1 MSDVEQFF
9 KMRDFLLNVKNY
21 EEAVKGFK
29 WPVISKFNWALDYF
43 DKIAEN
49 NENPALIY
57 ASETG
62 EEKIVSFK
70 EMKERS
76 NQVAN
81 FLRDLGLQKGDRVF
95 MIMDASV
102 EIYEILLGVMKA
114 GGAIIPGAAL
124 LSPNDIA
131 DRIERGNVKFFIAHK
146 KYAEKALKNV
156 GEELHHLK
164 GIIYVGDDLK
174 EELVSDNVY
183 NYKEVDKYNKDYK
196 APFITYSNDE
206 LFLFFTSGTTSK
218 PKLVMHNHIYPVGH
232 LTTMYWINLKKGD
245 IHLNIS
251 APGWAKYAWSSFF
264 APWNAEA
271 TILCLYYSQ
280 FDAKFV
286 LKMIEKFKVTTLCAP
301 FSVLKLFTIENLNDY
316 NFSLREIVSAGEPLA
331 PAVVKKIED
340 AVNVEIREGYGQTE
354 TTLLIANFKGEKR
367 VLGSLGK
374 PAPGY
379 EVKLLNETLDE
390 VKQGEDGEICV
401 KTYPYRPLGLLDK
414 YDDEEKN
421 KEMFRG
427 CWYKTSDSAY
437 QDKEGY
443 FYFVGRTDDVFKS
456 LDYRI
461 SPFEVESEI
470 AVHPSVLEVA
480 VTPTVD
486 DRDRIVPKAFIVL
499 KPDYQPTKEMALD
512 LFRFIRNNMAP
523 YKRPRVIEFMEEFP
537 KTVSAKVMRKDLRA
551 YDRDLKEKKQKGKY
565 EFFESDFK
573 DELNLGVRK

>member
-1 MSDVEQFF
+1 MPEVEKFLE
-9 KMRDFLLNVKNY
+9 MRDFLMNVSNY
-21 EEAVKGFK
+21 DEAVKGFK
-29 WPVISKFNWALDYF
+29 WPVISKFNWAIDYF

-49 NENPALIY
+49 NNNTALIF

-62 EEKIVSFK
+62 EERKISFQ
-70 EMKERS
+70 EMKNRS

-81 FLRDLGLQKGDRVF
+81 FLRDLGMQKGDRVF

-102 EIYEILLGVMKA
+102 EIYEVMLGVMKA

-124 LSPNDIA
+124 LSPTDIA
-131 DRIERGNVKFFIAHK
+131 DRIERGNVKFFIAHS
-146 KYAEKALKNV
+146 KYTEKALKNV
-156 GEELHHLK
+156 GDKLK
-164 GIIYVGDDLK
+164 ALKALIYVG
-174 EELVSDNVY
+174 EEIKDELLNDNVY
-183 NYKEVDKYNKDYK
+183 NYKQTDKYNIEYK
-196 APFITYSNDE
+196 PPFITYSNDE

-280 FDAKFV
+280 FDSKFV
-286 LKMIEKFKVTTLCAP
+286 LKAVEKYGVTTLCAP
-301 FSVLKLFTIENLNDY
+301 FSVLKLFTLENLNDY
-316 NFSLREIVSAGEPLA
+316 NFKLREIVSAGEPLA

-379 EVKLLNETLDE
+379 EVKLLDETLDE
-390 VKQGEDGEICV
+390 VKEGQDGEICV
-401 KTYPYRPLGLLDK
+401 KTYPYRPLGLLAK

-421 KEMFRG
+421 KEVFKG

-437 QDKEGY
+437 KDKEGY
-443 FYFVGRTDDVFKS
+443 YYFVGRTDDVFKS

-499 KPDYQPTKEMALD
+499 KPEYQPTKEMALD
-512 LFRFIRNNMAP
+512 IFRFIRNNMAP
-523 YKRPRVIEFMEEFP
+523 YKRPRTIEFMEEFP
-537 KTVSAKVMRKDLRA
+537 NTVSAKVKRRDLRA
-551 YDRDLKEKKQKGKY
+551 YDRGLKEKKERGKY
-565 EFFESDFK
+565 EFYEKDFK

>member
-1 MSDVEQFF
+1 MSEVEQFL
-9 KMRDFLLNVKNY
+9 KMRDFLMNVKNY
-21 EEAVKGFK
+21 DEARNGFK
-29 WPVISKFNWALDYF
+29 WPTISKFNWALDYF

-49 NENPALIY
+49 NDNLALIY
-57 ASETG
+57 ADENG
-62 EEKIVSFK
+62 NEKKVTFQ

-81 FLRDLGLQKGDRVF
+81 FLRDLGFQKGDRVF
-95 MIMDASV
+95 MVMDASV
-102 EIYEILLGVMKA
+102 EIYEIILGVMKA

-131 DRIERGNVKFFIAHK
+131 DRIERGNVKFFIAHS

-156 GEELHHLK
+156 GEDLK
-164 GIIYVGDDLK
+164 KLTALIYVGDEINSEFLN
-174 EELVSDNVY
+174 DNVY
-183 NYKEVDKYNKDYK
+183 NYKEADKYNKDYK

-286 LKMIEKFKVTTLCAP
+286 LKMIEKYKVTTLCAP

-316 NFSLREIVSAGEPLA
+316 NFNLREIVSAGEPLA

-379 EVKLLNETLDE
+379 EVKLMNDTLDE

-414 YDDEEKN
+414 YDDEGKT
-421 KEMFRG
+421 KEVFRG

-523 YKRPRVIEFMEEFP
+523 YKRPRTIEFMEEFP

-551 YDRDLKEKKQKGKY
+551 YDRELKEKKQRGKY
-565 EFFESDFK
+565 EFFEKDFK

>member
-1 MSDVEQFF
+1 MTDVVHFF

-21 EEAVKGFK
+21 DEAVKGFK
-29 WPVISKFNWALDYF
+29 WPTISKFNWALDYF
-43 DKIAEN
+43 DKIAEG
-49 NENPALIY
+49 NENPALIF

-62 EEKIVSFK
+62 EEKVLSFQ
-70 EMKERS
+70 EMKNRS

-81 FLRDLGLQKGDRVF
+81 FLRDLGMQKGDRVF
-95 MIMDASV
+95 IIMDASV
-102 EIYEILLGVMKA
+102 ELYEIMLGVMKA

-131 DRIERGNVKFFIAHK
+131 DRIERGNVKFFIAHS

-156 GEELHHLK
+156 GEELKNLK
-164 GIIYVGDDLK
+164 ALIYVGEKINDDYLN
-174 EELVSDNVY
+174 DNVY
-183 NYKEVDKYNKDYK
+183 HYDEVNKYNIEYK
-196 APFITYSNDE
+196 APFITYSNNE

-218 PKLVMHNHIYPVGH
+218 PKLVIHNHIYPVGH

-286 LKMIEKFKVTTLCAP
+286 LKMLEKYKVTTLCAP
-301 FSVLKLFTIENLNDY
+301 FSVLKLFTIENLTDY
-316 NFSLREIVSAGEPLA
+316 NFNLREIVSAGEPLA

-340 AVNVEIREGYGQTE
+340 AINVEIREGYGQTE

-379 EVKLLNETLDE
+379 EIKLLNETMDE

-401 KTYPYRPLGLLDK
+401 KTYPYRPLGLLWK

-421 KEMFRG
+421 KEMFKG

-499 KPDYQPTKEMALD
+499 KPDYQPTREMALD

-551 YDRDLKEKKQKGKY
+551 YDRELKEKKQKGKY
-565 EFFESDFK
+565 EFFEKDFK